1 MDTVSGNVST
11 SIFALLVC
19 PSDRQEC
26 VCVCVW
32 FSHILYILIYIS
44 YIYIYILRI
53 FVCKFPA
60 WTWILI
66 LRDIG
71 KDKLIFRVVLTEVQ
85 IFQYYLDRSVQLATL
100 LVLSVAALHEYAQL
114 TYHRI
119 ADKLI
124 VTQLFD
130 CIFIEVRRWLH
141 GNLPTA
147 MITRCASYPLCTW

>member
-1 MDTVSGNVST
+1 M
-11 SIFALLVC
+11 
-19 PSDRQEC
+19 
-26 VCVCVW
+26 
-32 FSHILYILIYIS
+32 
-44 YIYIYILRI
+44 
-53 FVCKFPA
+53 
-60 WTWILI
+60 I

-130 CIFIEVRRWLH
+130 CIFIEVRR
-141 GNLPTA
+141 
-147 MITRCASYPLCTW
+147 